1 MSRSQLSD
9 FVVDEVTE
17 HAYIRDVYGKTLV
30 ELGREY
36 PDLVVLDADL
46 TVSTKTNLFG
56 KEFPSRFFTMGVSEQ
71 DMMATAA
78 GFALA
83 GKIPFASTFAVF
95 ATGRAWEHVRQS
107 IAFPNLNVKIVA
119 THAGVTVGED
129 GATHQALED
138 IALMRV
144 LPNMT
149 VIVPADAVETE
160 QVIRT
165 VIKNKGP
172 TYVRLARAKFP
183 TIFKKS
189 YKFEVGKACV
199 LREGKHV
206 TIFAIGIVVYEA
218 IEAAK
223 ILEKD
228 GINAC
233 VVSVSTIKP
242 IDVETIV
249 KCAGLTGAVVTV
261 EDHNIIGGLGGAIAE
276 VLGEYCPTPMK
287 RIGMKDRF
295 GTSGDGLELLEHFGL
310 KAKNIVQA
318 VHEILEFNSQKK
330 SVGLFGL

>member
-1 MSRSQLSD
+1 MSQSELSD
-9 FVVDEVTE
+9 FVLNKIRDD
-17 HAYIRDVYGKTLV
+17 AYIREAYGKTLV
-30 ELGREY
+30 DLGKSH

-56 KEFPSRFFTMGVSEQ
+56 NEFPGRFFTMGVSEQ

-95 ATGRAWEHVRQS
+95 ATGRAWEHIRQS

-119 THAGVTVGED
+119 THAGLTVGED

-160 QVIRT
+160 KAIRT
-165 VIKNKGP
+165 IIDVEGP

-183 TIFKKS
+183 TIFKNT
-189 YKFEVGKACV
+189 YQFEIGNAPI

-206 TIFAIGIVVYEA
+206 AIFATGIMVSKSL
-218 IEAAK
+218 EAAEFLK
-223 ILEKD
+223 KE
-228 GINAC
+228 GIDAF
-233 VVSVSTIKP
+233 VVNVSSIKP
-242 IDVETIV
+242 IDIETIIEL
-249 KCAGLTGAVVTV
+249 ATETGAVVTA

-276 VLGEYCPTPMK
+276 VLGEHAPTPMK
-287 RIGMKDRF
+287 RIGMRDKF
-295 GTSGDGLELLEHFGL
+295 GTSGNGLELLEYFGL
-310 KAKNIVQA
+310 DSKDIVVA
-318 VHEILEFNSQKK
+318 VHELLAYNSKSK
-330 SVGLFGL
+330 SVG

>member
-1 MSRSQLSD
+1 MSQSELSD
-9 FVVDEVTE
+9 FMLNEIGDN
-17 HAYIRDVYGKTLV
+17 AYTREVYGRTLV
-30 ELGREY
+30 DLGKRHR
-36 PDLVVLDADL
+36 DLVVLDADL

-56 KEFPSRFFTMGVSEQ
+56 NEFPSRFFTMGVSEQ

-119 THAGVTVGED
+119 THAGLTVGED

-160 QVIRT
+160 KVIRT
-165 VIKNKGP
+165 IIDVKGP

-183 TIFKKS
+183 TIFKDT
-189 YKFEVGKACV
+189 YQFEIGKAPI

-206 TIFAIGIVVYEA
+206 AIFATGIMVSKA
-218 IEAAK
+218 LEAAEFLK
-223 ILEKD
+223 KE
-228 GINAC
+228 GISAF
-233 VVSVSTIKP
+233 VVNVSSIKP
-242 IDVETIV
+242 IDIETIV
-249 KCAGLTGAVVTV
+249 EVASETGAAVTA

-276 VLGEYCPTPMK
+276 VLGEHAPTPMK
-287 RIGMKDRF
+287 RIGMRDRF
-295 GTSGDGLELLEHFGL
+295 GTSGNGLELLEYFGL
-310 KAKNIVQA
+310 GSQNIVMA
-318 VHEILEFNSQKK
+318 VHELLAYNSRRK
-330 SVGLFGL
+330 SVG

>member
-1 MSRSQLSD
+1 MSQSELSD
-9 FVVDEVTE
+9 FVLNKIRDD
-17 HAYIRDVYGKTLV
+17 AYIREAYGKTLV
-30 ELGREY
+30 DLGKSH

-56 KEFPSRFFTMGVSEQ
+56 NEFPGRFFTMGVSEQ

-95 ATGRAWEHVRQS
+95 ATGRAWEHIRQS

-119 THAGVTVGED
+119 THAGLTVGED

-160 QVIRT
+160 KVIRAIID
-165 VIKNKGP
+165 VEGP

-183 TIFKKS
+183 TIFKNT
-189 YKFEVGKACV
+189 YQFEIGNAPI

-206 TIFAIGIVVYEA
+206 AIFATGIMVSKSL
-218 IEAAK
+218 EAAEFLK
-223 ILEKD
+223 KE
-228 GINAC
+228 GIDAF
-233 VVSVSTIKP
+233 VVNVSSIKP
-242 IDVETIV
+242 IDIETIIEL
-249 KCAGLTGAVVTV
+249 ATETGAVVTA

-276 VLGEYCPTPMK
+276 VLGEHAPTPMK
-287 RIGMKDRF
+287 RIGMRDKF
-295 GTSGDGLELLEHFGL
+295 GTSGNGLELLEYFGL
-310 KAKNIVQA
+310 DSKDIVVA
-318 VHEILEFNSQKK
+318 VHELLAYNSKSK
-330 SVGLFGL
+330 SVG

>member
-1 MSRSQLSD
+1 MSQLELSD
-9 FVVDEVTE
+9 FVLSKITDNSYTRE
-17 HAYIRDVYGKTLV
+17 VYGRTLV
-30 ELGREY
+30 DLGKSY
-36 PDLVVLDADL
+36 QDLVVLDADL
-46 TVSTKTNLFG
+46 TVSTKTSLFG

-119 THAGVTVGED
+119 THAGLTVGED

-160 QVIRT
+160 KVIRT
-165 VIKNKGP
+165 IIDLKGP

-183 TIFKKS
+183 TIFKDT
-189 YKFEVGKACV
+189 YPFEIGKAPI

-206 TIFAIGIVVYEA
+206 AVFATGIMVSKA
-218 IEAAK
+218 LEAAEFLK
-223 ILEKD
+223 KE
-228 GINAC
+228 GIYAF
-233 VVSVSTIKP
+233 VVNVSSIKP
-242 IDVETIV
+242 IDIETITEL
-249 KCAGLTGAVVTV
+249 ATETGAVVTA

-276 VLGEYCPTPMK
+276 VLGEHAPTPMK
-287 RIGMKDRF
+287 RIGMRDRF
-295 GTSGDGLELLEHFGL
+295 GTSGNGLELLEYFGL
-310 KAKNIVQA
+310 DSQGIVLA
-318 VHEILEFNSQKK
+318 VHELLAYNSKRK
-330 SVGLFGL
+330 SVG

>member
-1 MSRSQLSD
+1 MSRSQISD
-9 FVVDEVTE
+9 FVLDEVTE
-17 HAYIRDVYGKTLV
+17 NVYIREAYGKTLV
-30 ELGREY
+30 ELGKEY
-36 PDLVVLDADL
+36 PELVVLDADL

-56 KEFPSRFFTMGVSEQ
+56 KEFPRRFFTMGVSEQ

-138 IALMRV
+138 VALMRV

-160 QVIRT
+160 KVIRT
-165 VIKNKGP
+165 LVERKGP
-172 TYVRLARAKFP
+172 AYVRLARAKFP

-189 YKFEVGKACV
+189 YEFEIGKARV
-199 LREGKHV
+199 LREGKDV
-206 TIFAIGIVVYEA
+206 ALFAAGIMVYEA
-218 IEAAK
+218 LEAAK

-228 GINAC
+228 GIGAC
-233 VVSVSTIKP
+233 VVNLSTIKP
-242 IDVETIV
+242 IDIETVV
-249 KCAGLTGAVVTV
+249 KWAGITGAVVTA
-261 EDHNIIGGLGGAIAE
+261 EDHNVIGGLGGAVAE

-287 RIGMKDRF
+287 RIGVRDRF
-295 GTSGDGLELLEHFGL
+295 GTSGDGLKLLEHFGL
-310 KAKNIVQA
+310 KAKNMVQA
-318 VHEILEFNSQKK
+318 AHEILEFNSEKK
-330 SVGLFGL
+330 SVVI

>member
-1 MSRSQLSD
+1 MSQSELSD
-9 FVVDEVTE
+9 FVLNKVRD
-17 HAYIRDVYGKTLV
+17 HAYTREVYGRTLV
-30 ELGREY
+30 DLGKNYR
-36 PDLVVLDADL
+36 DLVVLDADL

-83 GKIPFASTFAVF
+83 GKLPFASTFAVF

-119 THAGVTVGED
+119 THAGLTVGED

-149 VIVPADAVETE
+149 VIVPADAVETGK
-160 QVIRT
+160 VIRT
-165 VIKNKGP
+165 IIDVKGP

-183 TIFKKS
+183 TIFKDT
-189 YKFEVGKACV
+189 YHFEIGKAPI

-206 TIFAIGIVVYEA
+206 AIFATGIMVSKA
-218 IEAAK
+218 LEAAEFLK
-223 ILEKD
+223 KE
-228 GINAC
+228 GISAF
-233 VVSVSTIKP
+233 VVNVSSIKP
-242 IDVETIV
+242 IDIETIMEL
-249 KCAGLTGAVVTV
+249 ATETGAVVTA

-276 VLGEYCPTPMK
+276 VLGEHAPTPMK
-287 RIGMKDRF
+287 RIGMRDRF
-295 GTSGDGLELLEHFGL
+295 GTSGNGLELLEYFGL
-310 KAKNIVQA
+310 GSQNIVMA
-318 VHEILEFNSQKK
+318 VHELLAYNSKRK
-330 SVGLFGL
+330 SVG

>member
-1 MSRSQLSD
+1 MSD

-17 HAYIRDVYGKTLV
+17 DAYIREAYGRTLV
-30 ELGREY
+30 DLGRRY
-36 PDLVVLDADL
+36 PELVVLDADL
-46 TVSTKTNLFG
+46 TVSTRTNLFG
-56 KEFPSRFFTMGVSEQ
+56 KEFPKRFFTMGVSEQ

-95 ATGRAWEHVRQS
+95 ATGRAWEHIRQS

-160 QVIRT
+160 KVIRAL
-165 VIKNKGP
+165 VEHNGP
-172 TYVRLARAKFP
+172 AYVRLARAKFP
-183 TIFKKS
+183 TIFKES
-189 YKFEVGKACV
+189 YEFEIGKARV
-199 LREGKHV
+199 LREGKDV
-206 TIFAIGIVVYEA
+206 SIFAVGIMVYEA
-218 IEAAK
+218 LEAAK

-228 GINAC
+228 GIGAC
-233 VVSVSTIKP
+233 VVNISTIKP
-242 IDVETIV
+242 IDVETVV
-249 KCAGLTGAVVTV
+249 KWAGITGAVITA
-261 EDHNIIGGLGGAIAE
+261 EDHNVIGGLGGAVAE
-276 VLGEYCPTPMK
+276 VLGEYCPTPIR

-295 GTSGDGLELLEHFGL
+295 GTSGDGLQLLEHFGL

-318 VHEILEFNSQKK
+318 AHEILEFNSQKR
-330 SVGLFGL
+330 SVVV

>member
-1 MSRSQLSD
+1 VSQSELSD
-9 FVVDEVTE
+9 FVLNEIRDN
-17 HAYIRDVYGKTLV
+17 AYIREVYGRTLV
-30 ELGREY
+30 DLGKSY
-36 PDLVVLDADL
+36 KDLVVLDADL

-56 KEFPSRFFTMGVSEQ
+56 NEFPSRFFTMGVSEQ

-119 THAGVTVGED
+119 THAGLTVGED

-160 QVIRT
+160 KVIRT
-165 VIKNKGP
+165 IIDTEGP

-183 TIFKKS
+183 TIFKDT
-189 YKFEVGKACV
+189 YQFEIGKAPI

-206 TIFAIGIVVYEA
+206 AIFATGIMVSKA
-218 IEAAK
+218 LEAAELLK
-223 ILEKD
+223 KD
-228 GINAC
+228 GINAF
-233 VVSVSTIKP
+233 VVNVSSIKP
-242 IDVETIV
+242 IDIETIMEL
-249 KCAGLTGAVVTV
+249 ASQTGAVVTA

-276 VLGEYCPTPMK
+276 VLGEHAPTPMK
-287 RIGMKDRF
+287 RIGMRDRF
-295 GTSGDGLELLEHFGL
+295 GTSGNGLELLEYFGL
-310 KAKNIVQA
+310 DSKDIVLA
-318 VHEILEFNSQKK
+318 AHELLAYNSKRK
-330 SVGLFGL
+330 SVG

>member
-1 MSRSQLSD
+1 MSQSELSD
-9 FVVDEVTE
+9 FVLDKIGDSV
-17 HAYIRDVYGKTLV
+17 YIREAYGRTLV
-30 ELGREY
+30 DLGKSH

-56 KEFPSRFFTMGVSEQ
+56 NEFPSRFFTMGVSEQ

-95 ATGRAWEHVRQS
+95 ATGRAWEHIRQS

-119 THAGVTVGED
+119 THAGLTVGED

-160 QVIRT
+160 KVIRT
-165 VIKNKGP
+165 IIDVDGP

-183 TIFKKS
+183 TIFKNT
-189 YKFEVGKACV
+189 YQFEIGKAPI

-206 TIFAIGIVVYEA
+206 AIFATGIMVSKA
-218 IEAAK
+218 LEAAE
-223 ILEKD
+223 ILKKE
-228 GINAC
+228 GIDAF
-233 VVSVSTIKP
+233 VVNVSSIKP
-242 IDVETIV
+242 IDADTIMEL
-249 KCAGLTGAVVTV
+249 ATETGAVVTA

-276 VLGEYCPTPMK
+276 VLGEHAPTPMK
-287 RIGMKDRF
+287 RIGMRDRF
-295 GTSGDGLELLEHFGL
+295 GTSGNGLELLEYFGL
-310 KAKNIVQA
+310 DSKDIVVA
-318 VHEILEFNSQKK
+318 VHELLAYNSKRK
-330 SVGLFGL
+330 SVG

>member
-1 MSRSQLSD
+1 MSRTQISD
-9 FVVDEVTE
+9 FLVDEVTE
-17 HAYIRDVYGKTLV
+17 HVYIRETYGKTLV

-36 PDLVVLDADL
+36 PNIVVLDADL

-56 KEFPSRFFTMGVSEQ
+56 KEFPNRFFTMGVSEQ

-78 GFALA
+78 GFALS
-83 GKIPFASTFAVF
+83 GKIPFASTFAIF

-107 IAFPNLNVKIVA
+107 IVFPKLNVKIVA

-160 QVIRT
+160 KVIRT
-165 VIKNKGP
+165 IVNHNGP
-172 TYVRLARAKFP
+172 TYVRLARVKFP

-189 YKFEVGKACV
+189 YEFEIGKARV

-206 TIFAIGIVVYEA
+206 TIFK
-218 IEAAK
+218 AA
-223 ILEKD
+223 
-228 GINAC
+228 
-233 VVSVSTIKP
+233 SS
-242 IDVETIV
+242 
-249 KCAGLTGAVVTV
+249 TGAVVTA
-261 EDHNIIGGLGGAIAE
+261 EDHNIVGGLGGAIAE
-276 VLGEYCPTPMK
+276 VLGENYPTPMK

-295 GTSGDGLELLEHFGL
+295 GTSGDGLQLLEYFGL
-310 KAKNIVQA
+310 KARNIVQA
-318 VHEILEFNSQKK
+318 AHELLEFNSQKK
-330 SVGLFGL
+330 SVVL

>member
-1 MSRSQLSD
+1 MSQSELSD
-9 FVVDEVTE
+9 FVLDKIGDSV
-17 HAYIRDVYGKTLV
+17 YIREAYGRTLVDLGKTH
-30 ELGREY
+30 

-56 KEFPSRFFTMGVSEQ
+56 NEFPSRFFTMGVSEQ

-95 ATGRAWEHVRQS
+95 ATGRAWEHIRQS

-119 THAGVTVGED
+119 THAGLTVGED

-160 QVIRT
+160 KVIRT
-165 VIKNKGP
+165 IIDVDGP

-183 TIFKKS
+183 TIFKNT
-189 YKFEVGKACV
+189 YQFEIGKAPI

-206 TIFAIGIVVYEA
+206 AIFATGIMVSKA
-218 IEAAK
+218 LEAAE
-223 ILEKD
+223 ILKKE
-228 GINAC
+228 GIDAF
-233 VVSVSTIKP
+233 VVNVSSIKP
-242 IDVETIV
+242 IDADTIMEL
-249 KCAGLTGAVVTV
+249 ATETGAVVTA

-276 VLGEYCPTPMK
+276 VLGEHAPTPMK
-287 RIGMKDRF
+287 RIGMRDRF
-295 GTSGDGLELLEHFGL
+295 GTSGNGLELLEYFGL
-310 KAKNIVQA
+310 DSKDMVVA
-318 VHEILEFNSQKK
+318 VHELLAYNSKRK
-330 SVGLFGL
+330 SVG

>member
-1 MSRSQLSD
+1 MSQSELSD
-9 FVVDEVTE
+9 FVLNKIRDD
-17 HAYIRDVYGKTLV
+17 AYIREAYGKTLV
-30 ELGREY
+30 DLGKSH

-56 KEFPSRFFTMGVSEQ
+56 NEFPGRFFTMGVSEQ

-95 ATGRAWEHVRQS
+95 ATGRAWEHIRQS

-119 THAGVTVGED
+119 THAGLTVGED

-160 QVIRT
+160 KVIRT
-165 VIKNKGP
+165 IIDVEGP

-183 TIFKKS
+183 TIFKNT
-189 YKFEVGKACV
+189 YQFEIGNAPI

-206 TIFAIGIVVYEA
+206 AIFATGIMVSKSL
-218 IEAAK
+218 EAAEFLK
-223 ILEKD
+223 KEGLD
-228 GINAC
+228 AF
-233 VVSVSTIKP
+233 VVNVSSIKP
-242 IDVETIV
+242 IDIETIV
-249 KCAGLTGAVVTV
+249 GLATETGAVVTA

-276 VLGEYCPTPMK
+276 VLGEHAPTPMK
-287 RIGMKDRF
+287 RIGMRDKF
-295 GTSGDGLELLEHFGL
+295 GTSGNGLELLEYFGL
-310 KAKNIVQA
+310 DSKDIVVA
-318 VHEILEFNSQKK
+318 VHELLAYNSKSK
-330 SVGLFGL
+330 SVG

>member
-1 MSRSQLSD
+1 MSQSELSD
-9 FVVDEVTE
+9 FVLDKITDN
-17 HAYIRDVYGKTLV
+17 AYIREVYGRTLV
-30 ELGREY
+30 DLGNSY
-36 PDLVVLDADL
+36 QDLVVLDADL

-56 KEFPSRFFTMGVSEQ
+56 KEFPGRFFTMGVSEQ

-119 THAGVTVGED
+119 THAGLTVGED

-165 VIKNKGP
+165 IIDLKGP

-183 TIFKKS
+183 TIFKDS
-189 YKFEVGKACV
+189 YHFEIGKAPV

-206 TIFAIGIVVYEA
+206 AIFSTGIMVSRA
-218 IEAAK
+218 LEAAEFLK
-223 ILEKD
+223 KD
-228 GINAC
+228 GIDAY
-233 VVSVSTIKP
+233 VVNVSSIKP
-242 IDVETIV
+242 IDIETIMEL
-249 KCAGLTGAVVTV
+249 ATETGAVVTA

-276 VLGEYCPTPMK
+276 VLGECAPTPMR
-287 RIGMKDRF
+287 RIGMRDIF
-295 GTSGDGLELLEHFGL
+295 GTSGNGLELLDYFGL
-310 KAKNIVQA
+310 DSQSIVLA
-318 VHEILEFNSQKK
+318 VHELLAYNSKRK
-330 SVGLFGL
+330 SVG

>member
-1 MSRSQLSD
+1 MSQSELSD
-9 FVVDEVTE
+9 FVLNKIRDD
-17 HAYIRDVYGKTLV
+17 AYIREAYGKTLV
-30 ELGREY
+30 DLGKSH

-56 KEFPSRFFTMGVSEQ
+56 NKFPGRFFTMGVSEQ

-95 ATGRAWEHVRQS
+95 ATGRAWEHIRQS

-119 THAGVTVGED
+119 THAGLTVGED

-160 QVIRT
+160 KVIRT
-165 VIKNKGP
+165 IIDVEGP

-183 TIFKKS
+183 TIFKNT
-189 YKFEVGKACV
+189 YQFEIGNAPI

-206 TIFAIGIVVYEA
+206 AIFATGIMVSKSL
-218 IEAAK
+218 EAAEFLK
-223 ILEKD
+223 KE
-228 GINAC
+228 GIDAF
-233 VVSVSTIKP
+233 VVNVSSIKP
-242 IDVETIV
+242 IDIETIIEL
-249 KCAGLTGAVVTV
+249 ATETGAVVTA

-276 VLGEYCPTPMK
+276 VLGEHAPTPMK
-287 RIGMKDRF
+287 RIGMRDKF
-295 GTSGDGLELLEHFGL
+295 GTSGNGLELLEYFGL
-310 KAKNIVQA
+310 DSKDIVVA
-318 VHEILEFNSQKK
+318 VHELLAYNSKSK
-330 SVGLFGL
+330 SVG

>member
-1 MSRSQLSD
+1 MSRSQISD

-17 HAYIRDVYGKTLV
+17 NAYIREAYGKTLV
-30 ELGREY
+30 ELGKEY
-36 PDLVVLDADL
+36 PELVVLDADL

-56 KEFPSRFFTMGVSEQ
+56 KEFPRRFFTMGVSEQ

-138 IALMRV
+138 VALMRV

-160 QVIRT
+160 KVIRT
-165 VIKNKGP
+165 LVEHRGP
-172 TYVRLARAKFP
+172 AYVRLARAKFP

-189 YKFEVGKACV
+189 YEFEIGKARV
-199 LREGKHV
+199 LREGNDV
-206 TIFAIGIVVYEA
+206 ALFAAGIMVYEA
-218 IEAAK
+218 LEAAK
-223 ILEKD
+223 ILERD
-228 GINAC
+228 GISAC
-233 VVSVSTIKP
+233 VVNLSTIKP
-242 IDVETIV
+242 IDIETVV
-249 KCAGLTGAVVTV
+249 KWAGITGAVVTV
-261 EDHNIIGGLGGAIAE
+261 EDHNIIGGLGGAVAE

-287 RIGMKDRF
+287 RIGMRDRF
-295 GTSGDGLELLEHFGL
+295 GTSGDGLKLLEYFGL

-318 VHEILEFNSQKK
+318 AHEILEFNSEKK
-330 SVGLFGL
+330 SVVI

>member
-1 MSRSQLSD
+1 MSESELSD
-9 FVVDEVTE
+9 FVLNKIRD
-17 HAYIRDVYGKTLV
+17 HAYIREAYGRTLV
-30 ELGREY
+30 DLGKSH

-95 ATGRAWEHVRQS
+95 ATGRAWEHIRQS

-119 THAGVTVGED
+119 THAGLTVGED

-144 LPNMT
+144 LPNMR

-160 QVIRT
+160 KVIRT
-165 VIKNKGP
+165 IIDIKGP

-183 TIFKKS
+183 IIFKNT
-189 YKFEVGKACV
+189 YQFEIGKAPI

-206 TIFAIGIVVYEA
+206 AIFATGIMVSKALAAAAFLKKEGIDAFVV
-218 IEAAK
+218 
-223 ILEKD
+223 
-228 GINAC
+228 N
-233 VVSVSTIKP
+233 VSSIKP
-242 IDVETIV
+242 IDTETIMEL
-249 KCAGLTGAVVTV
+249 ATETGAIVTA

-276 VLGEYCPTPMK
+276 VLGEHAPTPMK
-287 RIGMKDRF
+287 RIGMRDRF
-295 GTSGDGLELLEHFGL
+295 GTSGNGLELLEYFGL
-310 KAKNIVQA
+310 DSKDIVVA
-318 VHEILEFNSQKK
+318 VHELLAYNSKRK
-330 SVGLFGL
+330 SVG

>member
-1 MSRSQLSD
+1 MSRSQISD
-9 FVVDEVTE
+9 FVLDEVTE
-17 HAYIRDVYGKTLV
+17 NVYIREAYGKTLV
-30 ELGREY
+30 ELGKEY
-36 PDLVVLDADL
+36 PELVVLDADL

-56 KEFPSRFFTMGVSEQ
+56 KEFPRRFFTMGVSEQ

-138 IALMRV
+138 VALMRV

-160 QVIRT
+160 KVIRT
-165 VIKNKGP
+165 LAERKGP
-172 TYVRLARAKFP
+172 AYVRLARAKFP

-189 YKFEVGKACV
+189 YEFEIGKARV
-199 LREGKHV
+199 LREGKDV
-206 TIFAIGIVVYEA
+206 ALFAAGIMVYEA
-218 IEAAK
+218 LEAAK
-223 ILEKD
+223 VLEKD
-228 GINAC
+228 GIGAC
-233 VVSVSTIKP
+233 VVNLSTIKP
-242 IDVETIV
+242 IDIETVV
-249 KCAGLTGAVVTV
+249 KWAGITGAVVTA
-261 EDHNIIGGLGGAIAE
+261 EDHNVIGGLGGAVAE

-287 RIGMKDRF
+287 RIGVRDRF
-295 GTSGDGLELLEHFGL
+295 GTSGDGLKLLEHFGL

-318 VHEILEFNSQKK
+318 AHEILEFNSEKK
-330 SVGLFGL
+330 SVVI

>member
-1 MSRSQLSD
+1 MSRTQISD
-9 FVVDEVTE
+9 FLVDEVTE
-17 HAYIRDVYGKTLV
+17 HVYIRETYGKTLV

-36 PDLVVLDADL
+36 PNIVVLDADL

-56 KEFPSRFFTMGVSEQ
+56 KEFPNRFFTMGVSEQ

-78 GFALA
+78 GFALS
-83 GKIPFASTFAVF
+83 GKIPFASTFAIF

-107 IAFPNLNVKIVA
+107 IVFPKLNVKIVA

-160 QVIRT
+160 KVIRT
-165 VIKNKGP
+165 IVNHNGP
-172 TYVRLARAKFP
+172 TYVRLARVKFP

-189 YKFEVGKACV
+189 YEFEIGKARV

-206 TIFAIGIVVYEA
+206 TIFAVGIMVCEA
-218 IEAAK
+218 LEASK
-223 ILEKD
+223 ILERE
-228 GINAC
+228 GISAC
-233 VVSVSTIKP
+233 VVNVSTVKP

-249 KCAGLTGAVVTV
+249 KAASSTGAVVTA
-261 EDHNIIGGLGGAIAE
+261 EDHNIVGGLGGAIAE
-276 VLGEYCPTPMK
+276 VLGENYPTPMK

-295 GTSGDGLELLEHFGL
+295 GTSGDGLQLLEYFGL
-310 KAKNIVQA
+310 KARNIVQA
-318 VHEILEFNSQKK
+318 AHELLEFNPQKK
-330 SVGLFGL
+330 SVVL